1 MTRKLPVAL
10 IAAALA
16 CTTFSAASQTSA
28 NAPKT
33 KGQANAAWTEEGLE
47 KRTVKGLDAVYA
59 RPGATL
65 AAYKKIRLGPIS
77 VAFRKHWERQVP
89 GTMRVR
95 ADQQQRIK
103 DQLATLIREEMTK
116 QLKQGS
122 YEVVTAAGNDVL
134 DVNLSIVDLYVTA
147 PDLPTAGRVD
157 VYAISAG
164 EMTMIAELRDSASN
178 DIVMRVYDHAEADES
193 FRPKRITNIDNKQEA
208 RAAAAAWAKILRT
221 QLDTARG
228 VQGGKR

>member
-1 MTRKLPVAL
+1 MSRKLSIAL
-10 IAAALA
+10 VAAALA
-16 CTTFSAASQTSA
+16 CTTFATAAQTSA
-28 NAPKT
+28 AQPKT
-33 KGQANAAWTEEGLE
+33 RAQANTAWGEEGLE
-47 KRTVKGLDAVYA
+47 KRTIKGLDAVYA

-65 AAYKKIRLGPIS
+65 AAYKKVRLGPIT
-77 VAFRKHWERQVP
+77 VAFRKNWDRQVP

-103 DQLATLIREEMTK
+103 DQLAGLIRDEMTK
-116 QLKQGS
+116 QLKQGG
-122 YEVVTAAGNDVL
+122 YEVVTAAGADVL

-147 PDLPTAGRVD
+147 PDLPTVGRVD

-164 EMTMIAELRDSASN
+164 EMTMIAELRDAASN
-178 DIVMRVYDHAEADES
+178 DLVMRVYDHAKADES

-208 RAAAAAWAKILRT
+208 RAAAAAWAKVLRT

-228 VQGGKR
+228 VQGGKH

>member
-1 MTRKLPVAL
+1 MSRKLSIAL
-10 IAAALA
+10 VAAALA
-16 CTTFSAASQTSA
+16 CTTFATAAQTSA
-28 NAPKT
+28 AQPKT
-33 KGQANAAWTEEGLE
+33 RAQANTAWGEEGLE
-47 KRTVKGLDAVYA
+47 KRTIKGLDAVYA

-65 AAYKKIRLGPIS
+65 AAYKKVRLGPIT
-77 VAFRKHWERQVP
+77 VAFRKNWDRQVP

-103 DQLATLIREEMTK
+103 DQLAGLIRDEMTK
-116 QLKQGS
+116 QLKQGG
-122 YEVVTAAGNDVL
+122 YEVVTAAGADVL

-164 EMTMIAELRDSASN
+164 EMTMIAELRDAASN
-178 DIVMRVYDHAEADES
+178 DLIMRVYDHAKADES

-208 RAAAAAWAKILRT
+208 RAAAAAWAKVLRT

-228 VQGGKR
+228 VQGGKH

>member
-1 MTRKLPVAL
+1 MSRKLSIAL
-10 IAAALA
+10 VAAALA
-16 CTTFSAASQTSA
+16 CTTFATAAQTSA
-28 NAPKT
+28 AQPKT
-33 KGQANAAWTEEGLE
+33 RAQANTAWGEEGLE
-47 KRTVKGLDAVYA
+47 KRTIKGLDAVYA

-65 AAYKKIRLGPIS
+65 AAYKKVRLGPIT
-77 VAFRKHWERQVP
+77 VAFRKNWDRQVP

-103 DQLATLIREEMTK
+103 DQLAGLIRDEMTK
-116 QLKQGS
+116 QLKQGG
-122 YEVVTAAGNDVL
+122 YEVVTAAGADVL

-164 EMTMIAELRDSASN
+164 EMTMIAELRDAASN
-178 DIVMRVYDHAEADES
+178 DLVMRVYDHAEADES

-228 VQGGKR
+228 VQGGKH

>member
-1 MTRKLPVAL
+1 MSRKLSIAL
-10 IAAALA
+10 VAAALA
-16 CTTFSAASQTSA
+16 CTTFATAAQTSA
-28 NAPKT
+28 AQPKT
-33 KGQANAAWTEEGLE
+33 RAQANTAWGEEGLE
-47 KRTVKGLDAVYA
+47 KRTIKGLDAVYA

-65 AAYKKIRLGPIS
+65 AAYKKVRLGPIT
-77 VAFRKHWERQVP
+77 VAFRKNWDRQVP

-103 DQLATLIREEMTK
+103 DQLAGLIRDEMTK
-116 QLKQGS
+116 QLKQGG
-122 YEVVTAAGNDVL
+122 YEVVTAAGADVL

-164 EMTMIAELRDSASN
+164 EMTMIAELRDAASN
-178 DIVMRVYDHAEADES
+178 DLVMRVYDHAKADES

-208 RAAAAAWAKILRT
+208 RAAAAAWAKVLRT

-228 VQGGKR
+228 VQGGKH

>member
-1 MTRKLPVAL
+1 MSRKLSIAL
-10 IAAALA
+10 VAAALA
-16 CTTFSAASQTSA
+16 CTTFATTAQTSA
-28 NAPKT
+28 AQPKT
-33 KGQANAAWTEEGLE
+33 RAQANTAWGEEGLE
-47 KRTVKGLDAVYA
+47 KRTIKGLDAVYA

-65 AAYKKIRLGPIS
+65 AAYKKVRLGPIT
-77 VAFRKHWERQVP
+77 VAFRKNWDRQVP

-103 DQLATLIREEMTK
+103 DQLAGLIRDEMTK
-116 QLKQGS
+116 QLKQGG
-122 YEVVTAAGNDVL
+122 YEVVTAPGADVL

-164 EMTMIAELRDSASN
+164 EMTMIAELRDAASN
-178 DIVMRVYDHAEADES
+178 DLVMRVYDHAEADES

>member
-1 MTRKLPVAL
+1 MSRKLSIAL
-10 IAAALA
+10 VAAALA
-16 CTTFSAASQTSA
+16 CTTFATAAQTSA
-28 NAPKT
+28 AQPKT
-33 KGQANAAWTEEGLE
+33 RAQANTAWGEEGLE
-47 KRTVKGLDAVYA
+47 KRTIKGLDAVYA

-65 AAYKKIRLGPIS
+65 AAYKKVRLGPIT
-77 VAFRKHWERQVP
+77 VAFRKNWDRQVP

-103 DQLATLIREEMTK
+103 DQLAGLIRDEMTK
-116 QLKQGS
+116 QLKQGG
-122 YEVVTAAGNDVL
+122 YEVVTAAGADVL

-164 EMTMIAELRDSASN
+164 EMTMIAELRDAASN
-178 DIVMRVYDHAEADES
+178 DLVMRVYDHAKADES

-208 RAAAAAWAKILRT
+208 RAAAAAWAKVLRT